1 MAQESLLKKEF
12 KSKDV
17 ERVRNLVN
25 KDFSAKT
32 VAGVGYEKTQ
42 QFHEEGDIWQEN
54 GRTWTIK
61 NGIKQNITKLDAAKK
76 AMQIPLKCP
85 KCGGSMKHHLAQKM
99 YKIHG
104 FCFDPC
110 TVEYEAELRKAGLY
124 EQYEKRMMQGGLKAF
139 LNDMEQ
145 FYLDQINAVDT
156 FVTEQGDVEDW
167 SNNNQKVKQQALNN
181 LQDFLKH
188 ARNHLQD

>member
-25 KDFSAKT
+25 KDFSGKT
-32 VAGVGYEKTQ
+32 VSGVGYEKTQ
-42 QFHEEGDIWQEN
+42 QFHNEGDIWEEN

-76 AMQIPLKCP
+76 AMQIPLRCP
-85 KCGGSMKHHLAQKM
+85 KCGGPMKHHLAQKM

-124 EQYEKRMMQGGLKAF
+124 EQYEKRMMQRGLKAF

-145 FYLDQINAVDT
+145 YYLEQINQTDT
-156 FVTEQGDVEDW
+156 FVTEQGDIEDW
-167 SNNNQKVKQQALNN
+167 SNNNSKVKEKALEN